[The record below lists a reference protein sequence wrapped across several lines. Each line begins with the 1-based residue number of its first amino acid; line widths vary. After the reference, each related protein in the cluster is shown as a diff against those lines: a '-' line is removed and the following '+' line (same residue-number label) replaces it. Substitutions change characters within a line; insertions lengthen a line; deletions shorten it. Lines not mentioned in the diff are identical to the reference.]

1 MRCLFQHGDLLGL
14 SSFSDFETRRICVG
28 PMLNLNAKDAFDF
41 AVVGYHKRRGNQ
53 TGLVLQGVTD
63 TRHCQCNSRHNLFVR
78 SRHHVIASR
87 CLFIYLFINS
97 QKNYKPRIGV
107 HIKARLSWL
116 TCYNIAMH
124 RRSIQGVRHNN
135 NAQNKF
141 SDVGW
146 EISSLSL

>member
-1 MRCLFQHGDLLGL
+1 MPTKWRSYRDHSLCDVTLPNLLLFLSLFCDDATVMRCLFQHGDLLGL
-14 SSFSDFETRRICVG
+14 STFSDFETRRICVG

-78 SRHHVIASR
+78 LRHHVIASR

-97 QKNYKPRIGV
+97 QKI
-107 HIKARLSWL
+107 
-116 TCYNIAMH
+116 
-124 RRSIQGVRHNN
+124 
-135 NAQNKF
+135 
-141 SDVGW
+141 
-146 EISSLSL
+146 ISHA